1 MIAWLRTLPFIA
13 LFPGFF
19 AYHWAALKE
28 WIPPVLG
35 GYVNEMSALV
45 CVGFVIAWLI
55 SLLLVRRLTVRWT
68 VVDTGFALFMA
79 WFAITILLH
88 IVVAKTL
95 GVTKS
100 HIASWVQLL
109 ACYLAIRHVS
119 LELVR
124 TPLLW
129 MAALFSAA
137 VLWAAQT
144 DLLGLLLLSS
154 DKSSTA
160 TYADLARALLITA
173 VFGIGGQ
180 KSRLLRCS
188 SWAVMLFVLFLI
200 GARSEIV
207 GAVILFGV
215 LEIVASR
222 RPMHVALLVVVSIVL
237 SAIVVL
243 GELDTLF
250 QFFPDNRFLALLLEG
265 SGDASSAERALF
277 QELAWR
283 AVLDSPILGDYGHY
297 EREVSA
303 GAYAHNWLSAWVDL
317 GLVGLL
323 LFIVLHVM
331 AAWSAMFVYRT
342 AAASSDVTRMLQSA
356 MGIGLLTMVTVFN
369 LMSKSFADTGL
380 ATATALLAALLA
392 AHPVRRRMTAPRERV
407 PWPSPGQ
414 QDSPG

>member
-1 MIAWLRTLPFIA
+1 
-13 LFPGFF
+13 
-19 AYHWAALKE
+19 
-28 WIPPVLG
+28 
-35 GYVNEMSALV
+35 
-45 CVGFVIAWLI
+45 
-55 SLLLVRRLTVRWT
+55 
-68 VVDTGFALFMA
+68 
-79 WFAITILLH
+79 
-88 IVVAKTL
+88 
-95 GVTKS
+95 
-100 HIASWVQLL
+100 
-109 ACYLAIRHVS
+109 
-119 LELVR
+119 
-124 TPLLW
+124 
-129 MAALFSAA
+129 
-137 VLWAAQT
+137 
-144 DLLGLLLLSS
+144 
-154 DKSSTA
+154 
-160 TYADLARALLITA
+160 
-173 VFGIGGQ
+173 
-180 KSRLLRCS
+180 
-188 SWAVMLFVLFLI
+188 MLFVLFLI